1 MSDEKKIEGNK
12 KLNVQKKS
20 LERLKQKNGKSISK
34 LSQKEQAELLE
45 IICQWLGLADEN
57 GNLFI
62 Q

>member
-1 MSDEKKIEGNK
+1 MTQERKIAGNK
-12 KLNVQKKS
+12 KLETQKRA
-20 LERLKQKNGKSISK
+20 LEKLKQKNGKSVSR

-57 GNLFI
+57 GNLSL